1 MDRAEKKRARGES
14 DGDGAGPAASRASR
28 APRVDDAPR
37 RHAVGH
43 SVDTVLAQGG
53 FVGHRSFGPGDSRS
67 AFLGDAT
74 GSIIPPI
81 FPSTTYARDG
91 SRGGYDLRHISVPP
105 KDVIVDA
112 SADDETRAARSSGK
126 KGNDRSGN
134 HHPKGHPTTRPSDKG
149 LMYSRPDNPTYTQTE
164 SLLASLEGGQDA
176 ALFSSGMAAVA
187 AVATATLRA
196 GDRAA
201 IPKNCY
207 FAVRVF
213 FQEWCEQFGVECALY
228 DCEKQGD
235 LERAVRGETRGEIR
249 GDKKE
254 KHVQVGDGKCKLLW
268 IETPSNPTWRVTDVI
283 AAASF
288 AKKCGA
294 TVCCDATV
302 LTPLVCRPLSLG
314 ADLVMHSAT
323 KYLNGHSDVVAGAV
337 VGRTYEQTVSPL
349 PSETRQAEV
358 WSRLLRARSFGGSV
372 LGPFEAWLLLRGMR
386 TLHVRVKRQCES
398 AMYLAK
404 KLRAHACVSAVFYPG
419 LDSHPGHALA
429 AEQQSSKS
437 NEEEASERLFGGM
450 LSVRC
455 AGGKEAALLTT
466 SLTKVW
472 FPATSLGGVESL
484 MEHRKSVEG
493 PTSETPDDLLRL
505 SVGLEN
511 AHDLWMDLSKA
522 LEEAHARTSG
532 RRAAAGGVFG
542 VVGKSGSRMCKR
554 GCRGLVRMSDAATH
568 ARVRGKPY
576 CKNTDGAFAA
586 WVSGTFA
593 NESDAWVASVVD
605 ARPELRD

>member
-1 MDRAEKKRARGES
+1 
-14 DGDGAGPAASRASR
+14 
-28 APRVDDAPR
+28 
-37 RHAVGH
+37 
-43 SVDTVLAQGG
+43 VDTVLAQGG
-53 FVGHRSFGPGDSRS
+53 FVGHRSFGPGDSNS

-91 SRGGYDLRHISVPP
+91 SRGGYDLRHYSVPP
-105 KDVIVDA
+105 KDVIVDDIFG
-112 SADDETRAARSSGK
+112 DDDTRAARSSRK
-126 KGNDRSGN
+126 KGDSSGNASGN
-134 HHPKGHPTTRPSDKG
+134 HHAKGHPNRPHPDDKETEKG

-164 SLLASLEGGQDA
+164 SLLASLEEGQDA

-213 FQEWCEQFGVECALY
+213 FEEWCEQFGVECALY
-228 DCEKQGD
+228 DCEKPGD
-235 LERAVRGETRGEIR
+235 LERAVLHGEASETKKSGE
-249 GDKKE
+249 KN
-254 KHVQVGDGKCKLLW
+254 HVENFGDGKCKLLW

-283 AAASF
+283 AAVTV
-288 AKKCGA
+288 AKKCGT

-302 LTPLVCRPLSLG
+302 LTPLVCKPLKLG

-337 VGRTYEQTVSPL
+337 VGRKTFLSENRD

-358 WSRLLRARSFGGSV
+358 WRRLLRARSFGGSV
-372 LGPFEAWLLLRGMR
+372 LGPFEAWLLLRGAR
-386 TLHVRVKRQCES
+386 TLHVRVTRQCES
-398 AMYLAK
+398 AMFLAR
-404 KLRAHACVSAVFYPG
+404 KLVSHARVSAVFYPG
-419 LDSHPGHALA
+419 LDSHPGHVVA
-429 AEQQSSKS
+429 AEQQSSKPS
-437 NEEEASERLFGGM
+437 EGNERLFGGM
-450 LSVRC
+450 LSIRC

-493 PTSETPDDLLRL
+493 PSSETPDDLLRL

-511 AHDLWMDLSKA
+511 KHDLWMDLSKA

-532 RRAAAGGVFG
+532 
-542 VVGKSGSRMCKR
+542 
-554 GCRGLVRMSDAATH
+554 
-568 ARVRGKPY
+568 
-576 CKNTDGAFAA
+576 
-586 WVSGTFA
+586 
-593 NESDAWVASVVD
+593 
-605 ARPELRD
+605 PELRD

>member
-1 MDRAEKKRARGES
+1 M
-14 DGDGAGPAASRASR
+14 
-28 APRVDDAPR
+28 
-37 RHAVGH
+37 
-43 SVDTVLAQGG
+43 DTVLAQGG
-53 FVGHRSFGPGDSRS
+53 FVGHRSFGPGDSNS

-91 SRGGYDLRHISVPP
+91 SRGGYDLRHYSVPP
-105 KDVIVDA
+105 KDVIVDDIFG
-112 SADDETRAARSSGK
+112 DDDTRAARSSRK
-126 KGNDRSGN
+126 KGDSSGNASGN
-134 HHPKGHPTTRPSDKG
+134 HHAKGHPDKPHLDDKETEKG

-164 SLLASLEGGQDA
+164 SLLASLEEGQDA

-187 AVATATLRA
+187 AVASATLRA

-213 FQEWCEQFGVECALY
+213 FEEWCEQFGVECALY
-228 DCEKQGD
+228 DCEKPGD
-235 LERAVRGETRGEIR
+235 LERAVLHGETSRGGEN
-249 GDKKE
+249 KE
-254 KHVQVGDGKCKLLW
+254 KKHVENFGDGKCKLLW

-283 AAASF
+283 AAVTV
-288 AKKCGA
+288 AKKCGT

-302 LTPLVCRPLSLG
+302 LTPLVCKPLKLG

-337 VGRTYEQTVSPL
+337 VGRRTVSSENGETPDKNAYEQRDSRSL
-349 PSETRQAEV
+349 PSETRQTEV
-358 WSRLLRARSFGGSV
+358 WRRLLRARSFGGSV
-372 LGPFEAWLLLRGMR
+372 LGPFEAWLLLRGAR
-386 TLHVRVKRQCES
+386 TLHVRVARQCES
-398 AMYLAK
+398 AMFLAK
-404 KLRAHACVSAVFYPG
+404 KLLSHARVSAVFYPG
-419 LDSHPGHALA
+419 LDSHPGHVVA
-429 AEQQSSKS
+429 AQQQSSKPS
-437 NEEEASERLFGGM
+437 EDNERLFGGM
-450 LSVRC
+450 LSIRC
-455 AGGKEAALLTT
+455 AGGKEAALVTT

-493 PTSETPDDLLRL
+493 PSSETPDDLLRL

-511 AHDLWMDLSKA
+511 KHDLWMDLSEA

-532 RRAAAGGVFG
+532 RRAVASGPGGAFG
-542 VVGKSGSRMCKR
+542 RPGSRVCKR
-554 GCRGLVRMSDAATH
+554 GCRGLVRMNDPATH

-576 CKNTDGAFAA
+576 CKNTDGAFAS
-586 WVSGTFA
+586 WLSRTFA

-605 ARPELRD
+605 ARPGLRD